1 MSEIIWSDIDKCSA
15 REVMLL
21 AATFE
26 VVMKRG
32 IRITIKIYEYPEG
45 KFMPSSSHS
54 FWGPKQIGPYE
65 SNHFSDSIELALNDA
80 IESLESFDEDEFSNE
95 EVFYVMDEVD
105 GNMGL
110 RYFDGNG
117 YAVSHEEVKKR
128 RSSL

>member
-1 MSEIIWSDIDKCSA
+1 MRKIIWSDIDKGSA

-32 IRITIKIYEYPEG
+32 MHITIKVYEYPEG
-45 KFMPSSSHS
+45 KFMPMSSHA
-54 FWGPKQIGPYE
+54 FLGPKQIGPYE
-65 SNHFSDSIELALNDA
+65 SNHFSDSIELALSDA
-80 IESLESFDEDEFSNE
+80 IEGLESFDNEKFSNE
-95 EVFYVMDEVD
+95 EVFYVIDDNIET
-105 GNMGL
+105 

-117 YAVSHEEVKKR
+117 CAVSHEEVKKR